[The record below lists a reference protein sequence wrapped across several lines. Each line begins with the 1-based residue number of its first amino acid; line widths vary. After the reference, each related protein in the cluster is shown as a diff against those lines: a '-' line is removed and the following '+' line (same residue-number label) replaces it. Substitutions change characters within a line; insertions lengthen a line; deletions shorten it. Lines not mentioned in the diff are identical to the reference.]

1 MSSHIPRKDLK
12 NDPLVAAEIGVE
24 HYVGAHKSQV
34 ARYAMVAVAL
44 LLVGGGYWI
53 YSTRQAA
60 ARQEAL
66 REARRPLVA
75 TVGAP
80 ATPPAL
86 SFATKEE
93 QDKAVTAA
101 FTKLADQYPGTTEG
115 SIARMYL
122 ASQALDRGE
131 TDKAVSLYRQVADNA
146 PTEFE
151 SSAKLA
157 LAQVLWG
164 QGKNDEGKK
173 LLEGLINSP
182 TAFVSTDQASLTL
195 ARLELQSNPDDARK
209 LLEKLRE
216 GSTTVSTL
224 AVELMGQLPQ
234 KPAN

>member
-1 MSSHIPRKDLK
+1 MSSHLNRKDLK
-12 NDPLVAAEIGVE
+12 KDPLVAAEIGVE
-24 HYVGAHKSQV
+24 HYVGSHRSQV
-34 ARYAMVAVAL
+34 TRYAIIAVAV
-44 LLVGGGYWI
+44 LVIGAGYWI
-53 YSTRQAA
+53 YSNRQAA

-66 REARRPLVA
+66 REARRPLNAV
-75 TVGAP
+75 VGQA
-80 ATPPAL
+80 ATPPNL

-101 FTKLADQYPGTTEG
+101 FSKLADQYPGTTEG

-131 TDKAVSLYRQVADNA
+131 TDKATALYQQVADNA

-164 QGKNDEGKK
+164 QGKTDEGKK
-173 LLEGLINSP
+173 LLEGLINNP
-182 TAFVSTDQASLTL
+182 TAFVSADVASLTL
-195 ARLELQSNPDDARK
+195 ARLQLQSNPEEARK

-216 GSTTVSTL
+216 GSTTVSSL
-224 AVELMGQLPQ
+224 AVEMMGQLAP
-234 KPAN
+234 KSAN